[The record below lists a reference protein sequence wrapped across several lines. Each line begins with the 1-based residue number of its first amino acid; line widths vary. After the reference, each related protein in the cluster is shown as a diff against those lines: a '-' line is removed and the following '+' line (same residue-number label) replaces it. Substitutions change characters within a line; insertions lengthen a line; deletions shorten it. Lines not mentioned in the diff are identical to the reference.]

1 MSNVFTITTPVLA
14 EAVEMFRAGGSGKL
28 DHVNAKVR
36 NSAGRGMLDAVKRE
50 LEVRIATA
58 TNGNGNGAD

>member
-36 NSAGRGMLDAVKRE
+36 NSAGRGMIDTVKRE
-50 LEVRIATA
+50 LEVRIAMA
-58 TNGNGNGAD
+58 NSNAGA